1 MNKLEALQLF
11 TVVAQQCSFTKA
23 ADLLQ
28 RPRSSVSALIQQ
40 LEHHLGVRLFFRTT
54 RTVRLTHEGE
64 ILLERS
70 TSLLL
75 QLEEIEHLFQQ
86 NTPLKG
92 QLRVDVPSRV
102 ATQLIAPHLP
112 SFLQAHPDLYVE
124 LRAADQLSDLI
135 TEGIDCA
142 IRFGHLVDSSL
153 VAQPLGQCLM
163 LNCASPAYL
172 KHYGTPHTLKD
183 LARHYMVGYLSH
195 QTPQTE
201 TWEYRKGAETN
212 TLTLKTRVS
221 VSDTESYI
229 ACALAGM
236 GLIQVPT
243 YDVKQYLLNGTLVS
257 VLPQYTAPP
266 LPIYALYPH
275 RKYLSERTRI
285 FIQFIR
291 HILQNTLSEK

>member
-1 MNKLEALQLF
+1 MNKLEALQIF
-11 TVVAQQCSFTKA
+11 TVVAQQSSFTKA

-40 LEHHLGVRLFFRTT
+40 LENHLGVRLFFRTT
-54 RTVRLTHEGE
+54 RAVRLTHEGE

-75 QLEEIEHLFQQ
+75 QLEEIDQLFQQ
-86 NTPLKG
+86 TTSLKG
-92 QLRVDVPSRV
+92 QLRVNVPSRV

-112 SFLQAHPDLYVE
+112 SFLQAHPYLYVE
-124 LRAADQLSDLI
+124 LRTADQFSDLI

-142 IRFGHLVDSSL
+142 IRFGHLLDSSL

-172 KHYGTPHTLKD
+172 EHYGTPLTLKD
-183 LARHYMVGYLSH
+183 LAHHYMVGYLSY
-195 QTPQTE
+195 QTSQTE
-201 TWEYRKGAETN
+201 TWEYLKGTEVN
-212 TLTLKTRVS
+212 KLTLKTRVA
-221 VSDTESYI
+221 VSDTESYV

-236 GLIQVPT
+236 GLIQVPA
-243 YDVKQYLLNGTLVS
+243 YDVTQYLLSHKLVS

-266 LPIYALYPH
+266 LPIYAIYPH
-275 RKYLSERTRI
+275 RKHLSERTRL
-285 FIQFIR
+285 FTQFIKK
-291 HILQNTLSEK
+291 ILQNTCFM